1 MRMQTDTYPVFK
13 YDELSDSAKEKAREW
28 YCEDL
33 PLDHEYVLEDAATIA
48 DLFGLDIRQTRKT
61 LMGGG
66 HRYDPTVYWSGF
78 WSQGDGACYEG
89 SYKYKAGSVK
99 AVKAYAPQDEEIHRI
114 VESLAKVQRK
124 FFYHLTAVCKHR
136 GHYYHSGC
144 MEVEVDDYEGRDFD
158 RSVWAE
164 AEDEVTQLLRDF
176 ADWIYK
182 RLEDEYEYQTSEEAV
197 AEAMAAN
204 EYEFYE
210 DGSIA

>member
-1 MRMQTDTYPVFK
+1 MRTKSIPVYT
-13 YDELSDSAKEKAREW
+13 YDELSDSAKEQVRAW
-28 YCEDL
+28 WSQDIDYDCV
-33 PLDHEYVLEDAATIA
+33 YEDAATIA
-48 DLFGLDIRQTRKT
+48 DLLGIDIRQTRKT

-89 SYKYKAGSVK
+89 TYKYKAGSVK
-99 AVKAYAPQDEEIHRI
+99 AVKAHCGDEEIHRI

-124 FFYHLTAVCKHR
+124 FFYHLTANCKHR

-144 MEVEVDDYEGRDFD
+144 MEVSVDIDSDADYSDSKAWRD
-158 RSVWAE
+158 

-182 RLEDEYEYQTSEEAV
+182 QLENEFEYQSSDEAV

>member
-1 MRMQTDTYPVFK
+1 MRMQTETYPVYKFN
-13 YDELSDSAKEKAREW
+13 ELSETAKDKVRSSFGNDCDYEFV
-28 YCEDL
+28 
-33 PLDHEYVLEDAATIA
+33 LDDAATIA
-48 DLFGLDIRQTRKT
+48 DLFGLDIRMTRKT
-61 LMGGG
+61 LKDNS

-78 WSQGDGACYEG
+78 WSQGDGACFEG
-89 SYKYKAGSVK
+89 AYKYKAGSVK
-99 AVKAYAPQDEEIHRI
+99 AVKEYCGDKEIHRI
-114 VESLAKVQRK
+114 VETLAEVQRK
-124 FFYHLTAVCKHR
+124 FFYHLTANCKHR

-197 AEAMAAN
+197 AESMEAN